1 MRAIIG
7 RLRSPTAGSVVAGL
21 GIQAALVVSGPILAR
36 MLGLEGRGQL
46 AALILWPIVIA
57 QLGSLGLP
65 LAITYFI
72 AQQRASVRSITRAA
86 IAFAIPQTLLLM
98 ALHGAVLL
106 LVLRGESS
114 SIRLAGIATTAIVP
128 AFLAREYGLA
138 MLQGQQRFAAF
149 NTLRML
155 PTLFYAGGVAALF
168 VVDAGSILA
177 VVLVMVTANGV
188 LGAITLLTGIL
199 AARGADSAG
208 GSADLREML
217 RFGLRGLFGS
227 VSPIESFRLDQMVIA
242 IFLTPAA
249 LGLYVVGL
257 AFMNLPRFI
266 GQGIGMV
273 AYPSVAAQEDE
284 TAARRSMWRYLSATI
299 VMSGSVAILLVLAAG
314 WLVPQFFGDEFTG
327 AIRITQILLLG
338 VIFTSARRALV
349 DGLRGRGHP
358 TAGTIA
364 EVVAWFW
371 LAPAL
376 AVAAPLWGAIGIAG
390 ALSSSYAFSFCVL
403 LIVAARLGEMPSL
416 RLIPISLRTLGRRV
430 GLPSAAKVA
439 VAAED
444 DPW

>member
-1 MRAIIG
+1 M
-7 RLRSPTAGSVVAGL
+7 
-21 GIQAALVVSGPILAR
+21 VSGPILAR

-72 AQQRASVRSITRAA
+72 AQRRASVRSITRAA
-86 IAFAIPQTLLLM
+86 LSFAIPQTLLLM

-114 SIRLAGIATTAIVP
+114 SVRLAGIATMAIVP

-138 MLQGQQRFAAF
+138 MLQGRQRFAAF
-149 NTLRML
+149 NTLRVL
-155 PTLFYAGGVAALF
+155 PTVVYAGGVAALF

-177 VVLVMVTANGV
+177 VVLVMITANAA
-188 LGAITLLTGIL
+188 LGAITLLTGL
-199 AARGADSAG
+199 WAAGGADTAV

-227 VSPIESFRLDQMVIA
+227 VSPIESFRLDQMVLA

-257 AFMNLPRFI
+257 AFTNLPRFI
-266 GQGIGMV
+266 GQSVGLV
-273 AYPSVAAQEDE
+273 AYPSVAARTDRA
-284 TAARRSMWRYLSATI
+284 AARRSMWGFFWVT
-299 VMSGSVAILLVLAAG
+299 VAMNVSLILLLLLTTG
-314 WLVPQFFGDEFTG
+314 RLVPFFFGDEFRD
-327 AIRITQILLLG
+327 AVRITQILLLG
-338 VIFTSARRALV
+338 VIFSSARRALV
-349 DGLRGRGHP
+349 DGMRGRGHP

-371 LAPAL
+371 LTPAL
-376 AVAAPLWGAIGIAG
+376 AVAAPLWGARGVAG
-390 ALSSSYAFSFCVL
+390 AMSSSYAFSFCVL
-403 LIVAARLGEMPSL
+403 VVVATVLGELKWSQGFFTSSRAAWHRL
-416 RLIPISLRTLGRRV
+416 RLFATAR
-430 GLPSAAKVA
+430 SA
-439 VAAED
+439 
-444 DPW
+444 